1 MQEPCR
7 HPNPRNPR
15 ARTLRRAAVFL
26 ALTLAGA
33 GAGAASGGSQPVLK
47 EGALAWAAAQMG
59 VAPDTLKLAPMDSR
73 VEIAP
78 CPAGWVFDYP
88 FASRETLRARCA
100 EPRNHYFLRLVGLP
114 RAGAG
119 APGSPGG
126 NPAAA
131 PGSAPPV
138 APAAVTSPTVA
149 FAPPGASPGAAPEER
164 PTAVVLIRDLPRGA
178 RLTPELVSTVA
189 TDPQRLDPRSLRD
202 PKEVMHAELAR
213 DLRAGQPLRIG
224 DLKAV
229 TLVRRGQM
237 VTYNVGEPS
246 SYRITARLEALQD
259 GVHGDRIRLRNPESG
274 RIVTGRVTA
283 ENTVEFN

>member
-7 HPNPRNPR
+7 HPIPGL
-15 ARTLRRAAVFL
+15 RTLARAALLL
-26 ALTLAGA
+26 ALSLAGA
-33 GAGAASGGSQPVLK
+33 SAGATAPLPLK
-47 EGALAWAAAQMG
+47 EGAIAWAAAQTG
-59 VAPDTLKLAPMDSR
+59 IAPEQLKLAPMDSR
-73 VEIAP
+73 VEITP
-78 CPAGWVFDYP
+78 CATGWSFDYP

-114 RAGAG
+114 RAGPVTSAAAGAAAPTAG
-119 APGSPGG
+119 APTAGTP
-126 NPAAA
+126 PAAGTAATSAGA
-131 PGSAPPV
+131 PR
-138 APAAVTSPTVA
+138 
-149 FAPPGASPGAAPEER
+149 APEER
-164 PTAVVLIRDLPRGA
+164 PTAVVLVRDLPRGA
-178 RLTPELVSTVA
+178 RLTPELVSTMA

-202 PKEVMHAELAR
+202 PKEVLHAELVR
-213 DLRAGQPLRIG
+213 DLRAGQPLRIS

>member
-7 HPNPRNPR
+7 HPIPGLRTPPR
-15 ARTLRRAAVFL
+15 AALLL
-26 ALTLAGA
+26 ALALAGA
-33 GAGAASGGSQPVLK
+33 PAGATAPLTLK
-47 EGALAWAAAQMG
+47 EGAIAWAAAQTG
-59 VAPDTLKLAPMDSR
+59 IAPDLLKLAPMDSR
-73 VEIAP
+73 VEITP
-78 CPAGWVFDYP
+78 CATGWSFDYP

-114 RAGAG
+114 RAGPVTSAAAGAAAPTAG
-119 APGSPGG
+119 APTAGTP
-126 NPAAA
+126 PAAGTAATSAGA
-131 PGSAPPV
+131 PR
-138 APAAVTSPTVA
+138 
-149 FAPPGASPGAAPEER
+149 APEER
-164 PTAVVLIRDLPRGA
+164 PTAVVLVRDLPRGA
-178 RLTPELVSTVA
+178 RLTPELVSTMA

-202 PKEVMHAELAR
+202 PKEVLHAELVR
-213 DLRAGQPLRIG
+213 DLRAGQPLRIS